1 MKQRV
6 DYGRQANDYFDS
18 IPATLKPLAL
28 ELRSLILE
36 TVPHASEVI
45 KWGVPVYELEGV
57 KMWFCSLRAGKEY
70 IALQFGSSSTS
81 LDDPKGLLEGTGKN
95 LRHVKIRSAQD
106 IQKELFASWIKF
118 AAEQR

>member
-45 KWGVPVYELEGV
+45 KWV
-57 KMWFCSLRAGKEY
+57 C
-70 IALQFGSSSTS
+70 
-81 LDDPKGLLEGTGKN
+81 
-95 LRHVKIRSAQD
+95 RSM
-106 IQKELFASWIKF
+106 S
-118 AAEQR
+118 